1 MDASHDMSPQWFTSP
16 AKLSVVA
23 RTTYTQNSLFS
34 LTKKTLLPCIDPSEQ
49 GHLSA
54 DKRSEQQTM
63 SHCTALQEKQMS
75 HTKCKGWRFAHSDS
89 TNVNDKNHQ
98 QQHFGWPELGC
109 CLRANNQ
116 MMLQLLLWHQFA
128 LFATVEIGLW

>member
-16 AKLSVVA
+16 AKRHLPLSLVA

-49 GHLSA
+49 GHSSA

-89 TNVNDKNHQ
+89 TNVNDKTATT
-98 QQHFGWPELGC
+98 FWVA
-109 CLRANNQ
+109 RTW
-116 MMLQLLLWHQFA
+116 MLSQSKQPDDVAVSLVA
-128 LFATVEIGLW
+128 PICTVCHC